1 MTCVW
6 PTADCKSAVTGVR
19 PGPEPVT
26 EGDGSAACQNMR
38 LTQIESVLVN
48 HQVQAVCAT
57 RISVIPVRSLGLPGL
72 AAGWPT
78 ARRQRSP
85 GGPDTLFVAA
95 LDGEPLAFANGHA
108 DTITLLAPE
117 RARDSTGGAAWPVM
131 TGSDSLSAPCQ
142 SWSPSGEALRSCGLF
157 IASSGGSP
165 AGRPRPRTRM

>member
-1 MTCVW
+1 MPSRGRMTCVW

-108 DTITLLAPE
+108 DTITLLAP
-117 RARDSTGGAAWPVM
+117 AKVVANAAQIRRV
-131 TGSDSLSAPCQ
+131 S
-142 SWSPSGEALRSCGLF
+142 R
-157 IASSGGSP
+157 
-165 AGRPRPRTRM
+165 AGRPTSPAPSVTRTTGIVWCRIADSACFR